1 MDLYNQFAMS
11 AQEKA
16 LDSTHFCDWLRER
29 QSKGL
34 DSWIHVD
41 ESGHL
46 ERAFFVMEGELKCLV
61 IHIECHTMHTT
72 NIFSL
77 LHAQLTLPNLL
88 LGIVPKLQ

>member
-1 MDLYNQFAMS
+1 MLSAVAHAEGRSKSWIYMDLYNQFAMS

-16 LDSTHFCDWLRER
+16 LDSTHFCVWLRER

-46 ERAFFVMEGELKCLV
+46 ERAFFVMEGKLK
-61 IHIECHTMHTT
+61 
-72 NIFSL
+72 
-77 LHAQLTLPNLL
+77 
-88 LGIVPKLQ
+88 